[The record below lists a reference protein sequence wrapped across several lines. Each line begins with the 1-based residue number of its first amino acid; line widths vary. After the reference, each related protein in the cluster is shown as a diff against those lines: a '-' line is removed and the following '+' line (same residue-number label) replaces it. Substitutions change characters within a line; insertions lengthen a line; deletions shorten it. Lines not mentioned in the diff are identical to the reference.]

1 MNFGLWIMNYELRKT
16 ILFLL
21 LCCASALRAQYYQ
34 TYTTTADGKKLMEM
48 AVKKT
53 RSTISGSSVI
63 LRPSEQY
70 QTMEGFGYAMTYSAC
85 YNLLRMQPRD
95 RQALLR
101 RTFSATTGYGC
112 SYVRISIGCSDFS
125 STEYTLCDKQGLSNF
140 ALQKDETDFVI
151 PILKEILQINPQL
164 KIIAAPWTC
173 PRWMKVRSLSD
184 QSAYNSWT
192 GGHLNPRYYADY
204 AQYFVRFVQAF
215 QAQGIPIYAVT
226 PQNEPLNGGNCA
238 SLLMPWNEQAAFLQ
252 HLAPAFAQARLQTKI
267 YVFDHNYNY
276 DGKSDQLDYPIKV
289 YDALGESLQGRELIV
304 GSAWHNYGGSPS
316 ELDDIHQKAPL
327 QDMIFTEAS
336 IGEWNDGR
344 NLSARL
350 LYDTEQTV
358 IATVNR
364 YCSAVLVWNYMLDLN
379 KGPNLDGGCTTCYG
393 ALDIDQNDYHT
404 VTANSHFYMI
414 SHIAAVV
421 RPGAVRIGTNNGVT
435 DIQYA
440 CFQNPDGTYG
450 IIATNSSSSSKT
462 VCFGVSGIGV
472 GSVNLPSKSVVSV
485 LLSAQDPDLILTLG
499 GHKMSR
505 SSVERFTLTAALTQ
519 GEVYEA
525 SFLNGEDI
533 SQWYIDP
540 DFFRPDEDGHLR
552 LMPQSDTYLVTVN
565 LNERSLTARPTLRPM
580 DASGQGSLF
589 LLGPAGS
596 IGKPYYIGGTKWD
609 PERAI
614 PLAEVHDQIYQT
626 TITVG
631 EQLNPSY
638 VEFGIY
644 GNYATLE
651 PQFMGRTGS
660 EYRLTLSNVQF
671 DIGKGYLG
679 HTDGIVYLRSTA
691 HLQEGDTYLLTIDL
705 TNGVTDGLLTIE
717 KVDLCD
723 VETREIVGA
732 NRSQTIPEEIYN
744 LQGQRL
750 TRPPHHGIYIFGK
763 KKIIF

>member
-1 MNFGLWIMNYELRKT
+1 MNAYIR
-16 ILFLL
+16 ILILYFLL
-21 LCCASALRAQYYQ
+21 CFASALHAQYYQ

-48 AVKKT
+48 AVRRA
-53 RSTISGSSVI
+53 RSTISGNSVI
-63 LRPSEQY
+63 LRPAEQY

-85 YNLLRMQPRD
+85 YNLLKMQPRD
-95 RQALLR
+95 RHALLC
-101 RTFSATTGYGC
+101 RTFSTTTGYGC

-125 STEYTLCDKQGLSNF
+125 STEYTLCDKPGLDNF

-151 PILKEILQINPQL
+151 PVLKEILQINPDL

-173 PRWMKVRSLSD
+173 PRWMKVHSLSAP
-184 QSAYNSWT
+184 SAYNSWT

-204 AQYFVRFVQAF
+204 AQYFVHFVQAF
-215 QAQGIPIYAVT
+215 QAEGIPIYAVT

-252 HLAPAFAQARLQTKI
+252 HLAPAFVQAGLQTKI

-276 DGKSDQLDYPIKV
+276 DGKSDQQDYPIKV

-304 GSAWHNYGGSPS
+304 GSAWHNYGGSPG
-316 ELDDIHQKAPL
+316 ELDDIHQKAPG

-393 ALDIDQNDYHT
+393 AVDIDRNDYHT

-421 RPGAVRIGTNNGVT
+421 RPGAVRIGTNNGVA
-435 DIQYA
+435 DIQYV

-450 IIATNSSSSSKT
+450 IVATNSSSSAKT
-462 VCFGVSGIGV
+462 VGFGVSGIGV
-472 GSVNLPSKSVVSV
+472 GSVSLPAQSVVSV
-485 LLSAQDPDLILTLG
+485 LLTAENPELTLTLG
-499 GHKMSR
+499 NKKFSR
-505 SSVERFTLTAALTQ
+505 SGVERFTLTSALEQ
-519 GEVYEA
+519 GETYEA
-525 SFLNGEDI
+525 SFLKGEDL

-540 DFFRPDEDGHLR
+540 DFFQLDGDGLLR
-552 LMPQSDTYLVTVN
+552 FKALSDTYLLTVN
-565 LNERSLTARPTLRPM
+565 VNERSLVARPTLKTM
-580 DASGQGSLF
+580 DASGQGCLF
-589 LLGPAGS
+589 IIGAAV
-596 IGKPYYIGGTKWD
+596 GKPYYIEGTRWD
-609 PERAI
+609 AERAI
-614 PLAEVHDQIYQT
+614 PMAEVRDQVYQAT
-626 TITVG
+626 LTVG
-631 EQLNPSY
+631 EQLNPKY
-638 VEFGIY
+638 AEFGIY
-644 GNYATLE
+644 GNYATMQ
-651 PQFMGRTGS
+651 PHFMGRAGS
-660 EYRLTLSNVQF
+660 EYRLTLSNMQF

-679 HTDGIVYLRSTA
+679 HEDGVVYLRSTA
-691 HLQEGDTYLLTIDL
+691 RLQEGDTYLLTVDL
-705 TNGVTDGLLTIE
+705 TRGVAEGELSIE
-717 KVDLCD
+717 KADPNSI
-723 VETREIVGA
+723 ESIKRASGNQSRA
-732 NRSQTIPEEIYN
+732 IPGELYN

-750 TRPPHHGIYIFGK
+750 AKPLHRGIYIQGK
-763 KKIIF
+763 RKIIY